1 MGWFDKK
8 EEMTQKEEIPS
19 LPSLP
24 RLPELPSFGKKYFA
38 NSEEQLHQ
46 LPSFP
51 HNSLG
56 EKFSQNAIKEA
67 VTGRKESEEVFDANE
82 SKFDDE
88 DQMMREPLRK
98 PLTKELLFQKKEIPE
113 EFKEAA
119 RIVRNAEP
127 IFIRIDKFE
136 EGIKIFEKTKEKI
149 SEMDKLLK
157 NIKKIKEEEELELDF
172 WENEIQKLKGQIE
185 KVDRDIFSKIE

>member
-82 SKFDDE
+82 SEFDDE

-98 PLTKELLFQKKEIPE
+98 PLTKELLFQKK
-113 EFKEAA
+113 
-119 RIVRNAEP
+119 
-127 IFIRIDKFE
+127 KF
-136 EGIKIFEKTKEKI
+136 
-149 SEMDKLLK
+149 LK
-157 NIKKIKEEEELELDF
+157 NLKKPQEL
-172 WENEIQKLKGQIE
+172 
-185 KVDRDIFSKIE
+185 